1 MQIPALPAQRRDNS
15 GTKAM
20 RKLRAAGELPGVL
33 YGKGAENLNLKFKY
47 ATIEK
52 LVHAANHV
60 VELDIAGSK
69 QHALMRGLQRDGFGN
84 ELQHVDFMRIDLKDK
99 IKLFVP
105 LRFLGTPKGVA
116 HGGLL
121 EVMRSDIALLC
132 PASNV
137 PTFIEVEVTHLD
149 VTESV
154 RFKDVKLPEGAV
166 LNVSPEGIV
175 VKCAH
180 ARRAE
185 ELEPTPTA
193 AAAAAAAAGAPG
205 ATPAAAGAAGAPAAA
220 AGAAGA
226 PAAAGGKADGK
237 ADGKKPEGGKKK

>member
-1 MQIPALPAQRRDNS
+1 MQVPVLPAERRDNS
-15 GTKAM
+15 GTKSM

-47 ATIEK
+47 AAIEK

-60 VELDIAGSK
+60 VELNIAGSK

-84 ELQHVDFMRIDLKDK
+84 ELQHVDFLRIDLKEK
-99 IKLFVP
+99 IKLHVP
-105 LRFLGTPKGVA
+105 LRFLGTPKGAA

-121 EVMRSDIALLC
+121 EVMRSDVALLC

-137 PTFIEVEVTHLD
+137 PTFIEVEVTHLE

-154 RFKDVKLPEGAV
+154 RFKDIKLPEGAV
-166 LNVSPEGIV
+166 LNANPEGIV

-193 AAAAAAAAGAPG
+193 AAAAAAAAGVPAAAGATPAAPGAPG
-205 ATPAAAGAAGAPAAA
+205 ATPAAAGAA
-220 AGAAGA
+220 AGA
-226 PAAAGGKADGK
+226 
-237 ADGKKPEGGKKK
+237 KPEAKKAEGKKK